1 MLQLGVNLSMPD
13 FTQLK
18 PSLLV
23 KLLRFHVPEIADAI
37 LSRIED
43 RTPVDTG
50 ALKED
55 EAVRVLKSGGELV
68 EWYVGGEYQEAENQR
83 VYAAYQE
90 GPPLGQT
97 TYTNGPHQM
106 FARVATDD
114 LLIIQAWANQVVA
127 EALDNMVGAANS
139 NTLSEVL

>member
-55 EAVRVLKSGGELV
+55 EAVRVLKSRRRASRV
-68 EWYVGGEYQEAENQR
+68 VCRQR
-83 VYAAYQE
+83 VP
-90 GPPLGQT
+90 GG
-97 TYTNGPHQM
+97 
-106 FARVATDD
+106 
-114 LLIIQAWANQVVA
+114 
-127 EALDNMVGAANS
+127 
-139 NTLSEVL
+139 